1 MTPDR
6 NPILSYDA
14 EHRLRTLLAGAA
26 LTDGLQAPPQV
37 ERALVAALRRRHRR
51 MMAGRIALASALAAA
66 VLLGLHLT
74 RPVEPRVPSPVSANV
89 RETFASDPLPTVA
102 APPPVVAKTA
112 KRQRIRRSAPKP
124 AEQKLAVREQNDFI
138 PVGPWQAME
147 PMERG
152 SIIRVRLPKSSL
164 PGFGI
169 PVSADRWNESIPA
182 DIVLGEDGT
191 MRAVRFIN
199 TRQ

>member
-1 MTPDR
+1 MTPDHD
-6 NPILSYDA
+6 PILSYDA
-14 EHRLRTLLAGAA
+14 EHRLRTLLAEAA
-26 LTDGLQAPPQV
+26 LTDGLQAPRHV
-37 ERALVAALRRRHRR
+37 ERALVGALRRRNRR
-51 MMAGRIALASALAAA
+51 MMAGRIVLASAFAAA
-66 VLLGLHLT
+66 VLLGLHLA
-74 RPVEPRVPSPVSANV
+74 RPVAPSVPPPVSANV
-89 RETFASDPLPTVA
+89 PKTLPSGPSPA
-102 APPPVVAKTA
+102 AEIPPSAVAKTP

-124 AEQKLAVREQNDFI
+124 VEQDLAVREENDFI

-152 SIIRVRLPKSSL
+152 SIVRVRLPKSSL

>member
-1 MTPDR
+1 MTPDG

-26 LTDGLQAPPQV
+26 LRDGLQAPPQV
-37 ERALVAALRRRHRR
+37 EKALVGSLRRRNRR
-51 MMAGRIALASALAAA
+51 MMAGRIALASALAAT

-74 RPVEPRVPSPVSANV
+74 RPVAPSVPSPVSANV
-89 RETFASDPLPTVA
+89 PERFASDPSPA
-102 APPPVVAKTA
+102 AQVRPSVVAKTP
-112 KRQRIRRSAPKP
+112 KRQRIRRGAPKP
-124 AEQKLAVREQNDFI
+124 AIQNLAAREQNDFI
-138 PVGPWQAME
+138 PVGPWQAVE

-152 SIIRVRLPKSSL
+152 SIVRVQLPKSSL